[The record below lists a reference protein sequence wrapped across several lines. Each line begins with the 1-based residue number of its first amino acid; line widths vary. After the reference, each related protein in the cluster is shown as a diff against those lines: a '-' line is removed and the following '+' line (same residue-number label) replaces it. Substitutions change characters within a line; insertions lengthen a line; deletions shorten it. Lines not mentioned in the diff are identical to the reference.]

1 MYTKAGI
8 QSLGLQTYNFNLSNW
23 ILHTLGLSVRGELA
37 TCASQESQS
46 KWCISTSRI
55 QATYTRD
62 VQHRCFEWFLGLII
76 FTGIHIHVFNDFDH
90 DVENIENP
98 ILGLVFDHVQ
108 LPGIHTRWLNQS
120 EGFQDP
126 PMKIEMNG
134 VVSTPM
140 ISIYI
145 YIYIDII
152 LSDEDPWA
160 PAILWNHVK
169 TARIEPFPGW
179 TNGCQ
184 MKIY

>member
-1 MYTKAGI
+1 MRDGGHFLLREGGIKQRRVVLHETGCQQSTWGSFTTACLTPTRVMYTKAGI

-23 ILHTLGLSVRGELA
+23 NLHTLGLSVRGELA

-108 LPGIHTRWLNQS
+108 LPGIHLNGQINEVFPPVWL
-120 EGFQDP
+120 
-126 PMKIEMNG
+126 
-134 VVSTPM
+134 
-140 ISIYI
+140 
-145 YIYIDII
+145 
-152 LSDEDPWA
+152 
-160 PAILWNHVK
+160 
-169 TARIEPFPGW
+169 
-179 TNGCQ
+179 
-184 MKIY
+184 

>member
-8 QSLGLQTYNFNLSNW
+8 QSLGVQTYNFNLSNW
-23 ILHTLGLSVRGELA
+23 NLHTLGLSVRGELA

-120 EGFQDP
+120 EGSQDP

-140 ISIYI
+140 IS
-145 YIYIDII
+145 IYIDII